1 MIESEIVLSQAI
13 WVAAAATMLAAGL
26 TQGALGFGFPAIS
39 TPILALLTDVKMA
52 IILNLLPNFVVNVIS
67 VVRGGNWGAS
77 LGRYWPVAVWVL
89 AGSFLGARFLLV
101 APQEPIR
108 LLLAIAIF
116 AYLGQGWLARLDWT
130 WLARK
135 PRLSAMVFGIT
146 GGFFSGTV
154 NNSLPPLLIYFM
166 LLGVEVTVM
175 TQILNL
181 CFLGGKIVQ
190 AATLGAAG
198 AIRVPQALANV
209 PLTLVALVGMY
220 IGMRMQ
226 RHVNPATY
234 KRLLRYVLFI
244 IGSIL
249 LWQGGSWLLPS
260 AHAAQSEIEQAKRL
274 WSESPHGAMLARILP
289 PAVDPADLPEPK
301 SEGARLTA
309 RYCVQCHYLPDPRMH
324 TAERWRGLVDRMVWR
339 MRGNGNLGEVMK
351 DMMSH
356 VKAPTDGEVE
366 TLTRY
371 LQKHAQK
378 EIDPRHPALTTQAGQ
393 MYSIA
398 CSQCHALPD
407 PQRHTAREWPGV
419 VERMKR
425 RMSWANVV
433 LGAPELRTIPELK
446 TEEIVRLLQRYAR
459 PEAAKR

>member
-1 MIESEIVLSQAI
+1 
-13 WVAAAATMLAAGL
+13 MLAAGL
-26 TQGALGFGFPAIS
+26 TQGALGFGFPTIS

-52 IILNLLPNFVVNVIS
+52 IILNLLPNFTVNVIS
-67 VVRGGNWGAS
+67 VVRGGNWRAS

-89 AGSFLGARFLLV
+89 AGSFLGACFLLV

-116 AYLGQGWLARLDWT
+116 SYLAQGWLARLDWT

-166 LLGVEVTVM
+166 LLGVELTIM

-190 AATLGAAG
+190 AGTLAAAG
-198 AIRVPQALANV
+198 AIQVPQALANV
-209 PLTLVALVGMY
+209 PLTLVALAGMY
-220 IGMRMQ
+220 IGVRMQ
-226 RHVNPATY
+226 RYVNAATY
-234 KRLLRYVLFI
+234 KRVLRYVLFI

-260 AHAAQSEIEQAKRL
+260 AHAAQTEIEQAQRS
-274 WSESPHGAMLARILP
+274 WAASPHGAMLARILP
-289 PAVDPADLPEPK
+289 PSGEPADLPEPR
-301 SEGARLTA
+301 SEGARLTS

-324 TAERWRGLVDRMVWR
+324 TSERWRGLVDRMVWR

-356 VKAPTDGEVE
+356 VRAPTDGEVE

-371 LQKHAQK
+371 LQKHGQK
-378 EIDPRHPALTTQAGQ
+378 EIDPRHPALVTRAGQ

-407 PQRHTAREWPGV
+407 PQRHTAREWPAV
-419 VERMKR
+419 VERMQGH
-425 RMSWANVV
+425 MSWANIV
-433 LGAPELRTIPELK
+433 LGAPELRTVPELK
-446 TEEIVRLLQRYAR
+446 TEEIVRLLQRHAR
-459 PEAAKR
+459 PEAAKTR